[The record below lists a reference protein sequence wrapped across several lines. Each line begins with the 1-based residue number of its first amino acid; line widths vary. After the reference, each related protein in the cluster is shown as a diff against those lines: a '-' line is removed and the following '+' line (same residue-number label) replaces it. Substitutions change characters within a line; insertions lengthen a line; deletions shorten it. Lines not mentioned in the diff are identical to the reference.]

1 MSRLARVSSGFAST
15 GVRRVAKIHQPQA
28 GAVALGKGVEE
39 RIEELEARLAE
50 QGVGDAQ
57 PKWLRCVRAA
67 GRDSLH
73 SRSPPGG
80 ISPILLMLD
89 DFMGSVMWLLLIGIP
104 LYEAWKVNQGNG
116 ARLVEGPFR
125 AVGQLLQCQQNVTA
139 SSI

>member
-1 MSRLARVSSGFAST
+1 
-15 GVRRVAKIHQPQA
+15 
-28 GAVALGKGVEE
+28 
-39 RIEELEARLAE
+39 
-50 QGVGDAQ
+50 
-57 PKWLRCVRAA
+57 
-67 GRDSLH
+67 
-73 SRSPPGG
+73 
-80 ISPILLMLD
+80 MLD